1 MPRFPGHSV
10 PLSCGAGGGV
20 TDAAGGKDYRPGRV
34 CPPLSPDTC
43 DGAGGDLQLRRPV
56 PDQRDLQR
64 LQPPLQSGADVKGPV
79 TDGKY
84 PAAPFCFQR
93 NAQILKIR
101 HDILG
106 HAPGKGA
113 VQKLA
118 VAGNI
123 GKKRV
128 SVTIVGEIAPSFS
141 GNAELSS
148 DLFILF

>member
-1 MPRFPGHSV
+1 MCRF
-10 PLSCGAGGGV
+10 
-20 TDAAGGKDYRPGRV
+20 AADYRN
-34 CPPLSPDTC
+34 
-43 DGAGGDLQLRRPV
+43 AGTLYSIP
-56 PDQRDLQR
+56 QR
-64 LQPPLQSGADVKGPV
+64 LYNVLGPV